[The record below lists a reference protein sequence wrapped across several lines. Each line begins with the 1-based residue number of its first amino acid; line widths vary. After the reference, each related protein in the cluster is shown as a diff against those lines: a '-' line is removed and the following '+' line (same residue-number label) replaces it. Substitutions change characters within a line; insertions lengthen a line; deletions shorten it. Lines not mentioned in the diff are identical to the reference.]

1 MESQFNMV
9 NYELS
14 QQQLDLSD
22 YIAVSGYP
30 LLGNRLERL
39 QTMFMEY
46 DSTKFLV

>member
-1 MESQFNMV
+1 MV

-22 YIAVSGYP
+22 YNAVSGYP
-30 LLGNRLERL
+30 LLAYRLEKL
-39 QTMFMEY
+39 QTMLMEY